1 MLSIENLTAGYG
13 SARILNGI
21 DLSVAPRE
29 VVALLGRNGVGKTT
43 LMKAIMGIV
52 PPASGS
58 VTFLDAEIAGWPTHR
73 IARGGIGYVPQ
84 GRGIFDKL
92 TVEENLLMGLRSL
105 DRPSNVIP
113 DFIYDRFPILKE
125 RRRQV
130 AGTLSGGQKQQLAIS
145 RALCGEPRLL
155 LLDEPSE
162 GIQPNIVQDIGAFLR
177 ELVATRDIAVIVV
190 EQNLSLVE
198 SAADRFCMMDKGRIQ
213 HRGPVADLQ
222 DEAVLKEFLSV

>member
-1 MLSIENLTAGYG
+1 
-13 SARILNGI
+13 
-21 DLSVAPRE
+21 
-29 VVALLGRNGVGKTT
+29 
-43 LMKAIMGIV
+43 
-52 PPASGS
+52 
-58 VTFLDAEIAGWPTHR
+58 VTFLGADIAGWPTHR
-73 IARGGIGYVPQ
+73 IARAGIGYVPQ

-105 DRPSNVIP
+105 NRPSNAIP
-113 DFIYDRFPILKE
+113 DYLYDRFPILKQ

-177 ELVATRDIAVIVV
+177 ELVATRDISVIVV

-213 HRGPVADLQ
+213 HSGPVAELQ